1 MTNEQTNNLSEY
13 LFLCQQVQPG
23 LLPGDYLLFRKAR
36 LYNLEPGG
44 KDSGQT
50 ICLEVVS

>member
-1 MTNEQTNNLSEY
+1 MPTSSARFVTWSNLTR
-13 LFLCQQVQPG
+13 
-23 LLPGDYLLFRKAR
+23 DYLLFRKAR